1 VGDSL
6 KSLNPS
12 LATRIS
18 QWLRPDWSRTLL
30 ARRIAAAGL
39 VVLAGVAALRPDPD
53 GERAPVLVAAHDLSP
68 GAALSA
74 DDLQLEKRLIP
85 TIPDGAQSEID
96 TVVGS
101 TLAGP
106 ARRGEVLT
114 DVRLLGRRLAESA
127 AGPGA
132 RIVPVHPVD
141 SALTDLVRPGDVVD
155 VVAASQTSP
164 PSAPR
169 VIATDAIVVL
179 VSAKQKAQAATNDR
193 VVLVALPAA
202 SANAVAGAAL
212 GQTVTLTLH

>member
-1 VGDSL
+1 MGDPL

-12 LATRIS
+12 LVTRIS

-53 GERAPVLVAAHDLSP
+53 GDRAPVVVAAHDLSP
-68 GAALSA
+68 GTALSA
-74 DDLQLEKRLIP
+74 DDLLLEKRLVP

-164 PSAPR
+164 PSAAR

-193 VVLVALPAA
+193 VVLVALPTA